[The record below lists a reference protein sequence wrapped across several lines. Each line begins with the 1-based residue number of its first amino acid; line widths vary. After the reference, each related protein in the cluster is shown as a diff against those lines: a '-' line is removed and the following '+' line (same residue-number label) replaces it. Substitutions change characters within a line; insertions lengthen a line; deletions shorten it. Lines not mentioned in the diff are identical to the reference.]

1 MGDGPARATRTRN
14 NKKDLRLAWA
24 GSALSMTAFR
34 TLGVSYPLIAL
45 ALTGSPM
52 AAGWVGFASTVPG
65 LLLYIPAGALI
76 DRFNPRQVMLWTEA
90 ARGITAASV
99 FVALLCGAA
108 SLTQLIVAAVAEG
121 ALWVLHSLAENA
133 LIPSLVGRDGL
144 RRALARSEMSFHT
157 AVLAGRPLGGFLLGI
172 GQAIPSAVNT
182 VLFFLSFG
190 LLLRMD
196 ASDVRRD
203 ARPLV
208 KVGDGLREV
217 AQRPFL
223 RTAMALTALTNLMV
237 NALTMVFLASSTELS
252 PLIVGLVLAGG
263 GLGGVLGSLVVL
275 RVTPP
280 PFMLFAQV
288 WIWAFAL
295 FVAAFGGHPAFFALA
310 TLLTGCSGALS
321 NISIRTFEA
330 HEIGS
335 DKIARV
341 ASVSRL
347 TSRVAISVAAP
358 LGALLVT
365 CFGGDGATVFLFV
378 TMVVI
383 AIVVTAFPALRGGLM
398 PGGERQAHP

>member
-1 MGDGPARATRTRN
+1 MGDGPAQATRTRN
-14 NKKDLRLAWA
+14 DKDLRLAWA

-52 AAGWVGFASTVPG
+52 AAGWVGFASTVPA
-65 LLLYIPAGALI
+65 LLLYLPAGALI

-90 ARGITAASV
+90 TRGIAAAGV
-99 FVALLCGAA
+99 FVALLCGTA
-108 SLTQLIVAAVAEG
+108 SLTQLMVAAVAEG

-196 ASDVRRD
+196 ANGVRRET
-203 ARPLV
+203 RPLI
-208 KVGDGLREV
+208 KFGEGLREV
-217 AQRPFL
+217 AQQPFL

-237 NALTMVFLASSTELS
+237 NALTMVFLASSAELP

-263 GLGGVLGSLVVL
+263 GLGGVLGSLLVM

-288 WIWAFAL
+288 WVWVFAL
-295 FVAAFGGHPAFFALA
+295 LVAAFGGHPASFALA

-330 HEIGS
+330 HEIGP

-347 TSRVAISVAAP
+347 TSRLAISVAAP
-358 LGALLVT
+358 LGALLVA
-365 CFGGDGATVFLFV
+365 CFGGEGATVFLFV

-383 AIVVTAFPALRGGLM
+383 AMVVTAVPALRGSLM
-398 PGGERQAHP
+398 PGGGRRAHS

>member
-1 MGDGPARATRTRN
+1 MGDGPAQATRTRDS
-14 NKKDLRLAWA
+14 KDLRLAWA

-90 ARGITAASV
+90 ARGIAAAGV
-99 FVALLCGAA
+99 FVALLCGTA
-108 SLTQLIVAAVAEG
+108 SLTQLMVAAVAEG

-133 LIPSLVGRDGL
+133 LIPSLAGRDGL

-182 VLFFLSFG
+182 VLFFVSFG
-190 LLLRMD
+190 FLLRMD
-196 ASDVRRD
+196 ANGVRRE

-208 KVGDGLREV
+208 KVGEGLREV

-223 RTAMALTALTNLMV
+223 RTAMALTALSNLMI
-237 NALTMVFLASSTELS
+237 NALTMVFLASSAELP
-252 PLIVGLVLAGG
+252 PLVVGVVLAGG
-263 GLGGVLGSLVVL
+263 GLGGVLGSLLVL

-295 FVAAFGGHPAFFALA
+295 FIAAFGGHPASFALA

-347 TSRVAISVAAP
+347 TSRLAISVAAP
-358 LGALLVT
+358 LGALLVA
-365 CFGGDGATVFLFV
+365 CFGGDGATVVLFV

-383 AIVVTAFPALRGGLM
+383 ALVVTAVPALRGGLI

>member
-1 MGDGPARATRTRN
+1 MGDGPAQATRTRN
-14 NKKDLRLAWA
+14 NTKDLRLAWA

-90 ARGITAASV
+90 ARGIAAAGV
-99 FVALLCGAA
+99 FVALLCGSA
-108 SLTQLIVAAVAEG
+108 SLTQLMVAAVAEG

-190 LLLRMD
+190 FLLRMD

-217 AQRPFL
+217 GRRPFL

-237 NALTMVFLASSTELS
+237 NALTMVFLASSAELS
-252 PLIVGLVLAGG
+252 PLVVGLVLAGG

-295 FVAAFGGHPAFFALA
+295 FVAAFGGHPVFFALA

-330 HEIGS
+330 HEIGP

-341 ASVSRL
+341 LSVSRL

-365 CFGGDGATVFLFV
+365 CFGGDGATVVLFV

-383 AIVVTAFPALRGGLM
+383 AIVVTAVPALRGGLM
-398 PGGERQAHP
+398 PGGERRAHP

>member
-1 MGDGPARATRTRN
+1 
-14 NKKDLRLAWA
+14 
-24 GSALSMTAFR
+24 MTAFR

-76 DRFNPRQVMLWTEA
+76 DHFNPRQVMLWTEA
-90 ARGITAASV
+90 ARGIAAASV

-108 SLTQLIVAAVAEG
+108 SLTQLMVAAVAEG

-133 LIPSLVGRDGL
+133 LIPSLAGRDGL
-144 RRALARSEMSFHT
+144 RHALARSEMSFHT

-196 ASDVRRD
+196 ANGVRRGP
-203 ARPLV
+203 RPLV
-208 KVGDGLREV
+208 RVGDGLREV

-237 NALTMVFLASSTELS
+237 NALTMVFLASSAELS
-252 PLIVGLVLAGG
+252 PLVVGLVLAGG
-263 GLGGVLGSLVVL
+263 GLGGVLGSLLVL

-295 FVAAFGGHPAFFALA
+295 FIAAFGGHPVFFALA

-365 CFGGDGATVFLFV
+365 CFGGGGATVVLFV

-383 AIVVTAFPALRGGLM
+383 AMVVTAVPALRGGLT
-398 PGGERQAHP
+398 PGGERQAVPEAPGQVGA